1 MSRSRKRNR
10 EQASPPPRRRRPQ
23 DEMLLSLCS
32 ACAQQFYDS
41 PAHKIRRSDYE
52 QVVKEECDYCA
63 VRRGFSFIIAERKG

>member
-1 MSRSRKRNR
+1 
-10 EQASPPPRRRRPQ
+10 
-23 DEMLLSLCS
+23 MLLSLCS